1 MVQSPQVPVS
11 ELRIS
16 YDLGVLHQEMMAAD
30 PIEQFGH
37 WFEHARDSPI
47 LEPNAMVV
55 STVGLDPQ
63 GNARPASR
71 TVLLK
76 DFSDSGFSFYTNL
89 GSAKSS
95 DLVAN
100 PNVTLLFPWYE
111 LHRQVIISGKA
122 QLVSRTM
129 VEEYFHSR
137 PRESQIGAW
146 SSKQSAIL
154 ESRQAL
160 DSRFAYYEQRFADLE
175 LIPVPDFWGGWQV
188 LPHRIEFWQGRES
201 RLHDR
206 LVYVLQEDASWN
218 LERLS
223 P

>member
-1 MVQSPQVPVS
+1 MEKRPQVSVS

-47 LEPNAMVV
+47 LESNAMVV

-63 GNARPASR
+63 GNARPGSR

-89 GSAKSS
+89 GSGKSS

-100 PNVTLLFPWYE
+100 SNVTLLFPWYE

-122 QLVSRTM
+122 QLVPRDM

-137 PRESQIGAW
+137 PRQSQIGAW
-146 SSKQSAIL
+146 SSKQSTVL

-160 DSRFAYYEQRFADLE
+160 DSSFAHYEERFLDLE

-218 LERLS
+218 IERLS

>member
-1 MVQSPQVPVS
+1 MVKNPQVPVS

-16 YDLGVLHQEMMAAD
+16 YDLGVLTQEMLAAD
-30 PIEQFGH
+30 PVEQFGR
-37 WFEHARDSPI
+37 WFEYTRNSAI

-129 VEEYFHSR
+129 VRNIS
-137 PRESQIGAW
+137 
-146 SSKQSAIL
+146 
-154 ESRQAL
+154 
-160 DSRFAYYEQRFADLE
+160 
-175 LIPVPDFWGGWQV
+175 IPVRVSLRLEPGPVSNRQFWKADKPLIRGS
-188 LPHRIEFWQGRES
+188 RITNSVSQT
-201 RLHDR
+201 
-206 LVYVLQEDASWN
+206 
-218 LERLS
+218 LS
-223 P
+223 

>member
-1 MVQSPQVPVS
+1 MVKNSQEPVS
-11 ELRIS
+11 DLRIS
-16 YDLGVLHQEMMAAD
+16 YDLGVLTQEMMAAD
-30 PIEQFGH
+30 PIKQFGI
-37 WFEHARDSPI
+37 WFEHTRDSPI

-76 DFSDSGFSFYTNL
+76 DFSDLGFSFYTNL
-89 GSAKSS
+89 ESAKSL

-111 LHRQVIISGKA
+111 LHRQVIISGKT
-122 QLVSRTM
+122 QLVPRSL

-137 PRESQIGAW
+137 PRQSQIGAW
-146 SSKQSAIL
+146 ASKQSAVL

-160 DSRFAYYEQRFADLE
+160 DSSFAHYEQRFADLE

-206 LVYVLQEDASWN
+206 LVYLLQEDATWN

>member
-1 MVQSPQVPVS
+1 MVKNSQVPVS
-11 ELRIS
+11 DLRIS
-16 YDLGVLHQEMMAAD
+16 YDLGVLSQDTLAAD
-30 PIEQFGH
+30 PIEQFGT
-37 WFEHARDSPI
+37 WFVQARDSQI

-55 STVGLDPQ
+55 STVGLDSQ

-71 TVLLK
+71 MILLK
-76 DFSDSGFSFYTNL
+76 DFSDLGFSFFTNL
-89 GSAKSS
+89 GSAKSL
-95 DLVAN
+95 DIVAN

-111 LHRQVIISGKA
+111 LHRQVIISGRT
-122 QLVSRTM
+122 QLVPRDQ

-146 SSKQSAIL
+146 ASRQSQIL
-154 ESRQAL
+154 ENREVL
-160 DSRFAYYEQRFADLE
+160 DAQYAECVERFADLE

-188 LPHRIEFWQGRES
+188 VPQRIEFWQGRES

-206 LVYVLQEDASWN
+206 LVYQLQEDASWH
-218 LERLS
+218 LDRLS

>member
-1 MVQSPQVPVS
+1 MVKNPQVPVS
-11 ELRIS
+11 GLRIS
-16 YDLGVLHQEMMAAD
+16 YDLGVLTQEMMAAD
-30 PIEQFGH
+30 PVEQFGR
-37 WFEHARDSPI
+37 WFEYTRNSAI

-122 QLVSRTM
+122 NLVPREM

-137 PRESQIGAW
+137 PRQSQIGAW
-146 SSKQSAIL
+146 SSKQSTVL

-160 DSRFAYYEQRFADLE
+160 DSSFAHYEERFLDLE

-218 LERLS
+218 IERLS